1 MLYKYDNTICDD
13 LRDSFNQDILDGPV
27 VKVIEPENIVSLAA
41 QIQEDKISFPVV
53 ALSRD
58 DPEIDRARMNFT
70 RLHQGVS
77 TVFDAEKNEYYNEKV
92 IPISLRYRLTVLTT
106 STADMDEIIRELMFK
121 YTDMYYLTLTIPYES
136 KRKIRFGIVL
146 EDSIQPSSSSGDY
159 LQSGKLY
166 QTIITLRCEGA
177 VMVEYTPVKLRNTK
191 YEIEA
196 SKGSD

>member
-1 MLYKYDNTICDD
+1 MLYKYDNSICDD

-92 IPISLRYRLTVLTT
+92 IPILTVERPVTQMLEVEINRASKNLSSTSGFKHMGRYRRI
-106 STADMDEIIRELMFK
+106 APINAPRRKPNIIILVVDKDFFFIINIS
-121 YTDMYYLTLTIPYES
+121 Y
-136 KRKIRFGIVL
+136 F
-146 EDSIQPSSSSGDY
+146 
-159 LQSGKLY
+159 LQ
-166 QTIITLRCEGA
+166 IIA
-177 VMVEYTPVKLRNTK
+177 HYN
-191 YEIEA
+191 
-196 SKGSD
+196 S